1 MPTWLLREGN
11 SAYYYDSQVTYK
23 LAAWLTPTYAL
34 SIAQSFTD
42 TEETV
47 MSYFVRG
54 LHMYEAGY
62 DLRYIQTFMG
72 HKSINSTTIY
82 VTLTGK
88 RGYKNL
94 MDSMDGEIEV

>member
-1 MPTWLLREGN
+1 
-11 SAYYYDSQVTYK
+11 
-23 LAAWLTPTYAL
+23 
-34 SIAQSFTD
+34 
-42 TEETV
+42 
-47 MSYFVRG
+47 
-54 LHMYEAGY
+54 
-62 DLRYIQTFMG
+62 MG